1 VLWRKFQIQPYVSH
15 DPPDALLW
23 LEDRDLPG
31 LAAFVVEVTTK
42 RGDDA
47 FPRLAVTLHGEG
59 RDDGLSGH
67 TFVVRPGAD
76 GVEVRLEEY
85 DRLVYWGVADV
96 PKANEHVLRFA
107 RRGRRLSCVVD
118 GRPLLADVDLPPL
131 PKAGI
136 GLMTWDSQT
145 GVSKIRVERVK

>member
-1 VLWRKFQIQPYVSH
+1 
-15 DPPDALLW
+15 
-23 LEDRDLPG
+23 
-31 LAAFVVEVTTK
+31 
-42 RGDDA
+42 
-47 FPRLAVTLHGEG
+47 
-59 RDDGLSGH
+59 
-67 TFVVRPGAD
+67 VRPGAD